1 MWVEGE
7 NFRFVVY
14 TNALMKFISKGIEE
28 LGLPSDCLMTA
39 KQWKKGEKSKVDHL
53 VVDEVQ
59 DFQEEEIKEFKEA
72 SKYLHLFGD
81 TFQQIYKQWKTTI
94 NYEVIEKITELRTK
108 RLVFNYRLPRNI
120 AKVAIST
127 RSWQMHKEDASSSA
141 EEFVK
146 NCRNKG
152 ESYPWQK
159 SFDSEGSRRVPNE
172 CKAQA
177 TTSSAELDFVAKYV
191 EEERKTCTTAV
202 LLPLN
207 AYVKFLYE
215 DFSSRGIDC
224 EVKYSNKSVKMAAYS
239 TSDSK
244 VLVSGGTNYTVA
256 DTVVLSGGSGSGAT
270 ASITAVDAGTGAI
283 TGFKVAAEG
292 TGYNSSPLVS
302 ITSIS
307 GAGAS
312 ISLPL
317 GDNEQDGVN
326 TIDFD
331 TDNLKLLTYHSSK
344 GLQFESVVMPFMTDR
359 TWPFS
364 SKGSIESIFVAMSR
378 AYRNLMI
385 TFTGHRIP
393 WLKYAPEDLLK
404 GYGDL

>member
-1 MWVEGE
+1 MDWYLDEGELKDIQWECHNLPTNESILVEGAAGSGKTVLALHRAHRLWVDGE
-7 NFRFVVY
+7 DFRFVVY
-14 TNALMKFISKGIEE
+14 TNALMKFILKGVEQLE
-28 LGLPSDCLMTA
+28 LPVDRLMTA
-39 KQWKKGEKSKVDHL
+39 EQWRRGEKPKVDHL
-53 VVDEVQ
+53 LVDEVQ
-59 DFQEEEIKEFKEA
+59 DFQEEEIKGFKEA

-81 TFQQIYKQWKTTI
+81 TFQQIYKVWKTTI
-94 NYEVIEKITELRTK
+94 NYEVIEKITGLRTK

-120 AKVAIST
+120 AEVAIST
-127 RSWQMHKEDASSSA
+127 RSWQRHKEDALVNA
-141 EEFVK
+141 KEFVK
-146 NCRNKG
+146 NCMNKG

-159 SFDSEGSRRVPNE
+159 SFDSEGSYLVPDVCTARSSDQKRVP
-172 CKAQA
+172 QA
-177 TTSSAELDFVAKYV
+177 STSRAELDFVAKYV

-215 DFSSRGIDC
+215 DFSRRGIDC
-224 EVKYSNKSVKMAAYS
+224 EVKFSNKEGEEGN
-239 TSDSK
+239 
-244 VLVSGGTNYTVA
+244 SGEETKGEEDY
-256 DTVVLSGGSGSGAT
+256 
-270 ASITAVDAGTGAI
+270 
-283 TGFKVAAEG
+283 
-292 TGYNSSPLVS
+292 Y
-302 ITSIS
+302 
-307 GAGAS
+307 
-312 ISLPL
+312 
-317 GDNEQDGVN
+317 GVN

-364 SKGSIESIFVAMSR
+364 SKSSIESIFVAMSR

-404 GYGDL
+404 EYGDL